1 MLPTSLRGGRL
12 ILAAMALLLAG
23 SISIAD
29 ADDNYTTSAAS
40 SIGDEDNAT
49 ITVPPTDEYDDTITS
64 AELEEFQLLTSL
76 STSAPPSSLIPSTSA
91 MSSLLPPKFMASG
104 IVGSRAIPTNNWWG
118 NMIAYTTDA
127 QVQGA
132 WANPYTVRPQVAT
145 SPYGLAFSYAYPTRA
160 FGGSTGNG
168 AANQYYLHGAV
179 NDFTFSATEFTSAPT
194 FEVYDW
200 DDLSVMVRFTNSA
213 GKYES
218 TLVSGMAFATAKYS
232 TLTPSISTVYAIL
245 TINSQT
251 ATSGLVTTSDRFVLT
266 LNNGQTWTLYFS
278 TAVALRLSGTTTLV
292 ATAKFTGTMRLA
304 LITNTAQQTVFDQT
318 SFCILEGGD
327 VAAKDESSYAYNWKT
342 SGSCGAG
349 MLHYAQTHHVAT
361 LDRSTATE
369 ATGITAYSTTRGL
382 MQALRTTTSTPVWQF
397 TDTTSVPVDFFPPRK
412 PSASDVAAQN
422 LLTIL
427 KADINAAWSIPVDG
441 SYYFNGKAAQKYASL
456 CLMAS
461 DTSVVG
467 TDTSVLSTCLTKLRT
482 VLAPYLTNSW
492 TYKLN
497 YDTIYRGILSTQG
510 FATGDINADFGN
522 TMYNDHH
529 FHYGYWIVT
538 AAIVNKLDPTWSGIT
553 ALNTMTDL
561 LVRDVANPSWSDTYF
576 VKFRNFDWYRGHSY
590 SHGVTPFADGKDEE
604 SSSEDMNFHYGL
616 ALYGQITGNTELA
629 TIGKLMVKLNAR
641 AIQTYFLMTDSNT
654 VHPASIIPNKVPGIL
669 FDNKAD
675 YATWFS
681 AEKYAIHG
689 IQMIPIS
696 PVTEFV
702 RTKEFVQQ
710 EWTQVLSKIS
720 MIVNNDLTNTWS
732 SLLYANYATVDKAT
746 AMTKLQTAAMDDGLT
761 RSWALYMA
769 ATRP

>member
-1 MLPTSLRGGRL
+1 MLLSSLRGGK
-12 ILAAMALLLAG
+12 LLLAAVALLSAVG
-23 SISIAD
+23 CSSAELDSNFTI
-29 ADDNYTTSAAS
+29 SAAS
-40 SIGDEDNAT
+40 TASEDAN
-49 ITVPPTDEYDDTITS
+49 ITVADLPD
-64 AELEEFQLLTSL
+64 FQLLASL
-76 STSAPPSSLIPSTSA
+76 ATTAPPSSLVPSTSSL
-91 MSSLLPPKFMASG
+91 SSYLPPKFMAAG

-118 NMIAYTTDA
+118 NMIAYTTDST
-127 QVQGA
+127 VQGA
-132 WANPYTVRPQVAT
+132 WANPYTIRPQVAT
-145 SPYGLAFSYAYPTRA
+145 APYGLAFSYPYPTRA

-179 NDFTFSATEFTSAPT
+179 NDFIFSASEFTTAPT

-200 DDLSVMVRFTNSA
+200 DDLSVHVRYTNSA

-218 TLVSGMAFATAKYS
+218 TLVSGMAFATAKYT
-232 TLTPSISTVYAIL
+232 TLTPSVSTVYAIL

-251 ATSGLVTTSDRFVLT
+251 ATSGLVTTSDRFVLV

-278 TAVALRLSGTTTLV
+278 TAVSLTLSGTTKLV

-304 LITNTAQQTVFDQT
+304 YIPNTAQQTVFDQT

-327 VAAKDESSYAYNWKT
+327 VVAKDASSYAYNWKT
-342 SGSCGAG
+342 SGSCSSN
-349 MLHYAQTHHVAT
+349 MLHYALPHHIAT
-361 LDRSTATE
+361 LDRSTSTE

-382 MQALRTTTSTPVWQF
+382 MQALRTTTATPVWQF
-397 TDTTSVPVDFFPPRK
+397 TDSASVPVDFFPPRK
-412 PSASDVAAQN
+412 PSAADVSAQN
-422 LLTIL
+422 MLTWL
-427 KADINAAWSIPVDG
+427 KAEINAAWSIPVDG
-441 SYYFNGKAAQKYASL
+441 SYYYNGKAAQKYASL
-456 CLMAS
+456 CLVAS
-461 DTSVVG
+461 DTTVVG
-467 TDTSVLSTCLTKLRT
+467 TDTTILSTCLTKLRT
-482 VLAPYLTNSW
+482 VMAPYIANSW

-497 YDTIYRGILSTQG
+497 YDTIFRGIVSSLG
-510 FATGDINADFGN
+510 FASGSMDADFGN

-553 ALNTMTDL
+553 QLNTMTDL
-561 LVRDVANPSWSDTYF
+561 LVRDVANPSWSDPYF
-576 VKFRNFDWYRGHSY
+576 VKFRNFDWFRGHSY
-590 SHGVTPFADGKDEE
+590 SHGVSPFADGKDEE

-616 ALYGQITGNTELA
+616 ALYGQVTGNTELA
-629 TIGKLMVKLNAR
+629 TIGQLMVKLNAR

-702 RTKEFVQQ
+702 RTKEFVSQ

-746 AMTKLQTAAMDDGLT
+746 AMSKLQTAALDDGLSRT
-761 RSWALYMA
+761 WALYMA